1 MLLKPIS
8 TSNEDIFSTMTGSNS
23 PPSPPPPNHQTDDVW
38 AASPTAD
45 PPTIT
50 SPTTAAEGTAA
61 PAAPPGTAAAADHQH
76 PSDIPRLRR
85 EHATAGYRDGVAAA
99 KARSAQAG
107 FDEGFGLGA
116 AVGARAGRLLGLL
129 EGIASA
135 ATAEAG
141 VSPGGG
147 GEEEE
152 EDGAGA
158 GPVVRLLG
166 RAREELGVGSVFGSE
181 YWEADGTWKYEVAGG
196 GGGDGQRQRQR
207 QEEGGDEGAA
217 SDDEV
222 VFADVAAAHPLL
234 RRWEALVQA
243 EVERWGV
250 DLSVLAED
258 EAAAR
263 DHAEQPPP
271 KKTEVRAPAQSRE
284 ALLW

>member
-23 PPSPPPPNHQTDDVW
+23 PPSPPPPPPNHQTDDVW
-38 AASPTAD
+38 AASPT
-45 PPTIT
+45 IT
-50 SPTTAAEGTAA
+50 TPTTAAEGTAA
-61 PAAPPGTAAAADHQH
+61 PAAPPGTAAAAAAAADHQH

-135 ATAEAG
+135 AAAAAATAESG
-141 VSPGGG
+141 VSPGA
-147 GEEEE
+147 E
-152 EDGAGA
+152 EDGAA
-158 GPVVRLLG
+158 GGSVVRLLG

-196 GGGDGQRQRQR
+196 GGGDGQRQRQ
-207 QEEGGDEGAA
+207 EEGGDEGAA
-217 SDDEV
+217 GDDEV

-243 EVERWGV
+243 EVKRWGV

-271 KKTEVRAPAQSRE
+271 KKTEIRAPAQSRE